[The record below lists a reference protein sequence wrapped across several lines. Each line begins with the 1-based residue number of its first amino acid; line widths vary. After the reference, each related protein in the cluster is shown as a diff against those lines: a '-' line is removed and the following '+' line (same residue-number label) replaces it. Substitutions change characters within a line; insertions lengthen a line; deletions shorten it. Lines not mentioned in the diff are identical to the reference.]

1 MKGSAKQRKEAWR
14 ERIFNLVLILV
25 FLAILG
31 SVAYILVRS
40 LVKWSV
46 PGLG

>member
-1 MKGSAKQRKEAWR
+1 MKGSAKQRRDAWR
-14 ERIFNLVLILV
+14 ERMVNLVLILV

-31 SVAYILVRS
+31 SVAYILIRS

>member
-1 MKGSAKQRKEAWR
+1 MRGTARQRKDAR
-14 ERIFNLVLILV
+14 RDRVINLLLILG
-25 FLAILG
+25 FLLVIG
-31 SVAYILVRS
+31 SVAYVMVRS